1 VGLRTLAAA
10 ALLSL
15 LTGCGPRLKGSEAS
29 ERQAAV
35 NKITD
40 QHVLGD
46 LAQNCAQKTG
56 YTDVCLFAIRRLTD
70 QSLLFKLAMEG
81 SRADGD
87 GASFDRARA
96 AVETLNDQNLLTK
109 VAQQARDWD
118 IRALAL
124 QRIPGQEKRGRLMA
138 EANDYNDDEFRRCT
152 ASLKLALLEPVIASR
167 FPRIQYDGHLRPK
180 SAGYVGDRMCSVTG
194 EDITI
199 QLVQD
204 GRIIA
209 KGKWSSGFDGAI
221 LSDECGTHIAAE
233 VHCADVMQQLLK
245 QSTFTP
251 EDLSELSDSSNLDVS
266 TVAHS
271 ILTVRKRAAHQN

>member
-1 VGLRTLAAA
+1 VGLWTLAAA

-40 QHVLGD
+40 QRVLAD
-46 LAQNCAQKTG
+46 LTQNCAQKTG
-56 YTDVCLFAIRRLTD
+56 YRDVCLFAIRRLAD
-70 QSLLFKLAMEG
+70 QSLLFKLAVEG
-81 SRADGD
+81 TMADGD
-87 GASFDRARA
+87 GASVDRARA
-96 AVETLNDQNLLTK
+96 AVETLKDQNLLTE
-109 VAQQARDWD
+109 VARQALDPN

-124 QRIPGQEKRGRLMA
+124 QRIPGQEERGRLMA
-138 EANDYNDDEFRRCT
+138 EANDHNDDEFGRCT
-152 ASLKLALLEPVIASR
+152 ASLKLALLEPVIASH
-167 FPRIQYDGHLRPK
+167 FPRIQCDSNLRAK
-180 SAGYVGDRMCSVTG
+180 SAGYGGQCSVSG

-209 KGKWSSGFDGAI
+209 KGEWSSGFDGAI
-221 LSDECGTHIAAE
+221 LSNECGMHIPAE
-233 VHCADVMQQLLK
+233 VHCEDVMERLLK
-245 QSTFTP
+245 QSSFTQG
-251 EDLSELSDSSNLDVS
+251 DLSELSDSSNLDVS

-271 ILTVRKRAAHQN
+271 IFTARKRAAHQN